1 MVFFGFSP
9 REKYSVTNAISAN
22 SLRFT
27 QICKS
32 AMCLS
37 AKHEQ
42 AKSIALLFY
51 TGICAED
58 GKLTSRNIES
68 LFKILQYECRYN
80 YKETRKRV
88 LNFKSYK

>member
-32 AMCLS
+32 AMCLFYNNIGS
-37 AKHEQ
+37 PSGITKYCKEVYTLAE
-42 AKSIALLFY
+42 KSDQGGRRKIADLLRY
-51 TGICAED
+51 YKT
-58 GKLTSRNIES
+58 NIFS
-68 LFKILQYECRYN
+68 
-80 YKETRKRV
+80 
-88 LNFKSYK
+88 